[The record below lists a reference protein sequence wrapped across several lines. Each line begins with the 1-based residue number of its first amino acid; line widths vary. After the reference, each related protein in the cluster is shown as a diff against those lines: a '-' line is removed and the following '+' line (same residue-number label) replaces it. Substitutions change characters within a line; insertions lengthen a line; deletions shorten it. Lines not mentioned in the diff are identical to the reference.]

1 MRKGYKQVPGTR
13 YQGVIPCRVD
23 TGASVG
29 DENEMGSSHCEAD
42 EQWGQASG
50 SLMKMEYDI

>member
-1 MRKGYKQVPGTR
+1 M
-13 YQGVIPCRVD
+13 VIPCRVD

-29 DENEMGSSHCEAD
+29 DENEMGSCHCEAD